1 MYRWIFIG
9 LVVLAS
15 SVNAEQSQSVPALTL
30 DQVIVRVLE
39 NNPELKGADYEAM
52 AAAAHIRNVQQ
63 SPAATMNV
71 GFENFAG
78 SGNLKGSDA
87 LEATLSLSKVFE
99 LGGKS
104 DLRGE
109 VAQQEL
115 LLLNTNQD
123 ARRLDILAEA
133 TRRFIHVVVDQV
145 RLQVIRD
152 KLVLLQSSY
161 KVVNRR
167 VKAGRS
173 PVAERRR
180 VAIAV
185 ARAEIELEHAEHELL
200 SSRLNLATVWGETRV
215 DYSTQADLFTLATV
229 EPFTRF
235 ETLLEQ
241 NPDLVQFASE
251 RRLAQA
257 RLHVAQAKQS
267 ANIEITGGI
276 RHLSST
282 DDNAFVLSA
291 RIPFGLNSRAAPA
304 IEEQQLLQ
312 QQVSYNHEK
321 QRLALY
327 ASLYS
332 IHQELLHSYAA
343 ADVLQQRII
352 PEAKQALRE
361 YEKGYAAGRY
371 SFLELTDAQRT
382 LLDAKLEVVM
392 TSANYHRY
400 RIEIDRLTGAR
411 LSSIRTSGV
420 RSATGAKQ

>member
-9 LVVLAS
+9 LVVLTS
-15 SVNAEQSQSVPALTL
+15 PINAEQSQSVPVLTL

-39 NNPELKGADYEAM
+39 NNPELKGADYAAM
-52 AAAAHIRNVQQ
+52 AAAARIRVVQQ

-78 SGNLKGSDA
+78 SGSFKGSDA
-87 LEATLSLSKVFE
+87 LEATLSLSKIFE
-99 LGGKS
+99 LGNKS

-123 ARRLDILAEA
+123 ARRLDILAET
-133 TRRFIHVVVDQV
+133 TRRFIHVVVDQA
-145 RLQVIRD
+145 RLQVISD
-152 KLVLLQSSY
+152 KLALLQSSY

-180 VAIAV
+180 VAISV

-200 SSRLNLATVWGETRV
+200 SSRLKLTTMWGETRT
-215 DYSTQADLFTLATV
+215 DFSTKADLFTLATV
-229 EPFTRF
+229 EPFTKF
-235 ETLLEQ
+235 EILLEQ

-257 RLHVAQAKQS
+257 RIHVAQAKQS

-276 RHLSST
+276 RHLSSI

-304 IEEQQLLQ
+304 IEEQQFMH

-332 IHQELLHSYAA
+332 IHQELLHSYTA

-352 PEAKQALRE
+352 PEAKQVLRE

-371 SFLELTDAQRT
+371 SFLELSDAQRT
-382 LLDAKLEVVM
+382 LLDARLEAVM

-411 LSSIRTSGV
+411 LSNAHQS
-420 RSATGAKQ
+420 TGAKQ